1 MKRLLISSL
10 LMLFAFSAMADED
23 YNTRFTTA
31 LQDSFPLAK
40 EILAEWDQKGP
51 KDGDYYAAHFNIHQ
65 NQALDR
71 IINVTKYVPLYLQEG
86 QYMVMQDSLGNEA
99 GYMYNGITVGN
110 KEQLDSAITWIKKGI
125 ETFPQRLDL
134 RLGYST
140 LYRMLDDAENM
151 YLKMEQTVNWIL
163 QNPDVTYTWTS
174 DAVVDK
180 KEIIDN
186 VMQDYFGN
194 CYYSSEY
201 KSYAEKF
208 ADLGVRFSPNN
219 AIFWNDKAVVR
230 LEANDLQGA
239 LELMEKAL
247 TMNPDDELIK
257 NNIKY
262 IKETIE
268 EEKKKGK

>member
-99 GYMYNGITVGN
+99 GYMYNGITVGD

-125 ETFPQRLDL
+125 EKFPQRLDL

-180 KEIIDN
+180 KEAIDN
-186 VMQDYFGN
+186 AMQDYFGN